1 MIIRPVVLNVKRE
14 MSAISLLATTLL
26 AFGALLKQL
35 RKHAAMTQGNL
46 VALGYS
52 DSFISRLEQGQSQ
65 LDLDAVIDRFI
76 PALGLH
82 DDSTTA
88 ALLIERAESARGKR
102 LITSTI

>member
-35 RKHAAMTQGNL
+35 REHAAMTQGNL

-52 DSFISRLEQGQSQ
+52 QSVSPGWNR
-65 LDLDAVIDRFI
+65 AK
-76 PALGLH
+76 A
-82 DDSTTA
+82 S
-88 ALLIERAESARGKR
+88 LI
-102 LITSTI
+102 LTP